1 MTYEEVCKY
10 SEDQEIEIKV
20 FSNPSYKNSIIG
32 ISYDN
37 RVIYDYDLMIEE
49 LMEEEDLSFEDALEF
64 LEYNTLRALFYM
76 GKMLLLYFIQKSFKF
91 LPNLTTSCQCG
102 IISM

>member
-20 FSNPSYKNSIIG
+20 FSNLSYKNSIIG

-64 LEYNTLRALFYM
+64 LEYNTLRALPYM
-76 GKMLLLYFIQKSFKF
+76 GGDAPIILYTKGF
-91 LPNLTTSCQCG
+91 
-102 IISM
+102 

>member
-10 SEDQEIEIKV
+10 AEDQEIEVKI

-37 RVIYDYDLMIEE
+37 RVIYDYDKMIED
-49 LMEEEDLSFEDALEF
+49 LMEEDNLDFKSALEF
-64 LEYNTLRALFYM
+64 IEYNTLRAIPYM
-76 GKMLLLYFIQKSFKF
+76 GSDA
-91 LPNLTTSCQCG
+91 P
-102 IISM
+102 IILDTKEWL

>member
-10 SEDQEIEIKV
+10 SKDQEIEIKV
-20 FSNPSYKNSIIG
+20 FSNPSYENSIIG

-37 RVIYDYDLMIEE
+37 RVIYDYDLMIED

-64 LEYNTLRALFYM
+64 LEYNTLRALPYM
-76 GKMLLLYFIQKSFKF
+76 GEDAPIILYTKEF
-91 LPNLTTSCQCG
+91 
-102 IISM
+102 